1 MLKYFGYKF
10 KHEGEI
16 KMDILVIIPFILYI
30 SKSRIKKPEKKSGG
44 VVWSL
49 HITPWLAI
57 GIVGRFTDRS

>member
-16 KMDILVIIPFILYI
+16 KMDVLVIIPFFLYVSR
-30 SKSRIKKPEKKSGG
+30 SKIKKPEKKSGG
-44 VVWSL
+44 VLYSL

-57 GIVGRFTDRS
+57 GIAGTFKE